1 MNIIQYYDI
10 IHDKYIISILY
21 KYTGIYVIYLLV
33 RSIRST
39 NNIPGA
45 KSKIIETRFKML

>member
-10 IHDKYIISILY
+10 IHGRYIISILY

-33 RSIRST
+33 VYVGPIIYQEQR
-39 NNIPGA
+39 A
-45 KSKIIETRFKML
+45 K